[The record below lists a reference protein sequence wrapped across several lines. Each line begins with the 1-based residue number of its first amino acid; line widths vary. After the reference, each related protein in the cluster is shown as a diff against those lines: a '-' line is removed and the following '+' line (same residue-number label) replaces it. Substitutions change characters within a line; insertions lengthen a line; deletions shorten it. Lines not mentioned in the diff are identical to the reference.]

1 MANFQDYLKN
11 RSSVFDT
18 MTASIKKEVN
28 GEKTYGDDR
37 IWKPKMGQDGTGY
50 AVVRFLP
57 GTDSNKTPWVKI
69 FDHAFQGPSGKW
81 YIENSLT
88 TIGQKDPISEYN
100 SKLWNSGIES
110 NKDVARKQKRRT
122 SYYANVLVIKD
133 PSDPAS
139 EGKVKIFKFG
149 QKIFE
154 KIMTALQPEFA
165 DDAALNP
172 FDLFEG
178 ANFRIKLK
186 TVAGYWNYDASDFE
200 RPSPLSEDESKL
212 ESIFNAQHD
221 IHDLVSPDK
230 FKTYDELTE
239 KMNSVLN
246 DGSTSY
252 DAPVQKAAP
261 QAVAKPAP
269 AAVTAATSSSEDD
282 DLESYF
288 KSLAND

>member
-269 AAVTAATSSSEDD
+269 AAVTAATSSSDD
-282 DLESYF
+282 EDLESYF

>member
-88 TIGQKDPISEYN
+88 TIGQKDPVSEYN

-139 EGKVKIFKFG
+139 EGKVKIFK
-149 QKIFE
+149 
-154 KIMTALQPEFA
+154 
-165 DDAALNP
+165 
-172 FDLFEG
+172 
-178 ANFRIKLK
+178 LK
-186 TVAGYWNYDASDFE
+186 
-200 RPSPLSEDESKL
+200 
-212 ESIFNAQHD
+212 
-221 IHDLVSPDK
+221 
-230 FKTYDELTE
+230 
-239 KMNSVLN
+239 
-246 DGSTSY
+246 
-252 DAPVQKAAP
+252 
-261 QAVAKPAP
+261 
-269 AAVTAATSSSEDD
+269 
-282 DLESYF
+282 
-288 KSLAND
+288 